1 MGSSARN
8 QRVVEFHRV
17 VRRVLFLIPLL
28 LSAAGPLAA
37 RPGPISTLTLGRYIC
52 EQPVDP
58 GSQTAVTDAA
68 ASFAVTTASRYV
80 AADGTRGT
88 YLLMGNEVEMT
99 SGPLAGTRLV
109 RLRESFLR
117 VIGADGE
124 PGPTRC
130 VLSRS
135 SDKH

>member
-1 MGSSARN
+1 MVG
-8 QRVVEFHRV
+8 
-17 VRRVLFLIPLL
+17 RVLILIPLL
-28 LSAAGPLAA
+28 LCATGPLVA
-37 RPGPISTLTLGRYIC
+37 RPGPLATLTLGRYIC
-52 EQPVDP
+52 ERPTDP
-58 GSQTAVTDAA
+58 GSQSAVTDAA

-88 YLLMGNEVEMT
+88 YLLTGDMIEMT
-99 SGPLAGTRLV
+99 SGMLVGTRLV
-109 RLRESFLR
+109 RLRQSFLR
-117 VIGADGE
+117 VLEADGV

>member
-1 MGSSARN
+1 M
-8 QRVVEFHRV
+8 
-17 VRRVLFLIPLL
+17 VRRALMIVPLAL
-28 LSAAGPLAA
+28 CATAAGPL
-37 RPGPISTLTLGRYIC
+37 STLTLGRYVC
-52 EQPVDP
+52 ERPAEP
-58 GSQTAVTDAA
+58 GSQIAVTDRQ

-80 AADGTRGT
+80 AADGSRGT
-88 YLLMGNEVEMT
+88 YLLTGGTVEMT

-117 VIGADGE
+117 VLGPDGT

-135 SDKH
+135 SDRH

>member
-1 MGSSARN
+1 VSS
-8 QRVVEFHRV
+8 
-17 VRRVLFLIPLL
+17 RVLVLAPIALFA
-28 LSAAGPLAA
+28 SAATGPLT
-37 RPGPISTLTLGRYIC
+37 TLTLGRYVC
-52 EQPVDP
+52 ERPAEF
-58 GSQTAVTDAA
+58 GSQAAVPDPQ
-68 ASFAVTTASRYV
+68 ASFGVITASRYV

-88 YLLMGNEVEMT
+88 YLLTGNTVEMT

-109 RLRESFLR
+109 RLRQSFLR
-117 VIGADGE
+117 VLGADGT

>member
-1 MGSSARN
+1 MI
-8 QRVVEFHRV
+8 
-17 VRRVLFLIPLL
+17 RRSLPLL
-28 LSAAGPLAA
+28 FIALFAATPLAA
-37 RPGPISTLTLGRYIC
+37 KPGPIATLALGRYVC
-52 EQPVDP
+52 ERPAEP
-58 GSQTAVTDAA
+58 GAQVAVTDAA

-88 YLLMGNEVEMT
+88 YLLTGDTVEMT
-99 SGPLAGTRLV
+99 SGTLAGTRLV

-117 VIGADGE
+117 VLGNDGA